1 MVERLNGIQEV
12 GSSNLL
18 PSTSSFLL
26 RPSERAFFML
36 ARDCTFTDL
45 DFETT
50 GSVRGLP
57 DEPWQFGAVEL
68 HGGNIKV
75 LRDDWLHVD
84 PARPFNPYAPGRHAE
99 LRAIL
104 AAAPAPRDLLPEW
117 HPFLAGGPGRVLVAH
132 NAATEK
138 RILAALAPLLPLGP
152 WVDTLKLSRAVLPGR
167 AGYELGQIVRDAGA
181 EDTVR
186 AICPGRSWHDALF
199 DATATAVLLR
209 SWLLSPLWNGLRLD
223 VLLADGR

>member
-1 MVERLNGIQEV
+1 
-12 GSSNLL
+12 
-18 PSTSSFLL
+18 
-26 RPSERAFFML
+26 ML
-36 ARDCTFTDL
+36 ARDCTFTVI

-68 HGGNIKV
+68 RGEDIRV
-75 LRDDWLHVD
+75 LRDDCLRID

-99 LRAIL
+99 LRGVL
-104 AAAPAPRDLLPEW
+104 AAAPAPRALLPEW
-117 HPFLAGGPGRVLVAH
+117 LPFLAGGPGRVLVAH

-152 WVDTLKLSRAVLPGR
+152 WVDTLKLARAVLPGR
-167 AGYELGQIVRDAGA
+167 AGYELARVVRDAGLEGTA
-181 EDTVR
+181 R
-186 AICPGRSWHDALF
+186 GLCPGRDWHDALF

-209 SWLLSPLWNGLRLD
+209 AWLASSQWRG
-223 VLLADGR
+223 VAADAIAER